1 MNGADRTNSNSVLGH
16 RLDNKTSAPIKSSKK
31 VGSVPATLPPAGT
44 PPVGKPSPFPDG
56 TPGYWATNV
65 NIPLLSRL
73 YDNLSS
79 KWRCGLVDESVLLIA
94 KASVQSGRFSFD
106 KWLVDSTSVAVSSP
120 QKTGGTNNTGSFE
133 NFITRDH
140 LKLVTALY
148 RKFQCSQSV
157 TRRFFTCHIF
167 RYFISETINIG
178 HKFELHGTLSP
189 IQLIGQT
196 TIKPWILHAGS

>member
-94 KASVQSGRFSFD
+94 KASSNQAASHLINDLLTRLPSLCRPPPKNGWHKQHRVIWKFHYQRSFKTSHRTLHVHNPLRADFLRVIFSVISFL
-106 KWLVDSTSVAVSSP
+106 KQLTSATNSS
-120 QKTGGTNNTGSFE
+120 
-133 NFITRDH
+133 
-140 LKLVTALY
+140 Y
-148 RKFQCSQSV
+148 M
-157 TRRFFTCHIF
+157 
-167 RYFISETINIG
+167 
-178 HKFELHGTLSP
+178 EL
-189 IQLIGQT
+189 
-196 TIKPWILHAGS
+196 

>member
-44 PPVGKPSPFPDG
+44 TPVGKPSPFPDG

-106 KWLVDSTSVAVSSP
+106 KWLVDSTSVSVSSP
-120 QKTGGTNNTGSFE
+120 QKNGWHKQHRVIWKFHYQRSFKTSHRTLHVHNPLRADFLRVIFSVISFLKQLTSATNSS
-133 NFITRDH
+133 
-140 LKLVTALY
+140 Y
-148 RKFQCSQSV
+148 M
-157 TRRFFTCHIF
+157 
-167 RYFISETINIG
+167 
-178 HKFELHGTLSP
+178 EL
-189 IQLIGQT
+189 
-196 TIKPWILHAGS
+196 